1 MSHTPIPAPTAAS
14 NDSDLVLEVT
24 RMTRRASGGG
34 TWVSGRVAD
43 YRFEALVFPAHA
55 ESEEYELGRS
65 RVSKLWVQRLADQ
78 QTVFNFDRG
87 LDIGAAD
94 ATTERLVAYLCAK
107 VADRVYPAGQDGAR
121 VR

>member
-1 MSHTPIPAPTAAS
+1 MSHTPIPAPT
-14 NDSDLVLEVT
+14 DDVGPVLEIT

-34 TWVSGRVAD
+34 TWVSGRVAE

-65 RVSKLWVQRLADQ
+65 RVSKLWVQRLADK
-78 QTVFNFDRG
+78 QTAFNFDRG
-87 LDIGAAD
+87 LDVGPAD
-94 ATTERLVAYLCAK
+94 SATERLVAFLCTK
-107 VADRVYPAGQDGAR
+107 LADRVYPAGWDGAE